1 MTHRTIRRSFI
12 ALVASAAL
20 WSSAAL
26 AQDIVLDMPSWQ
38 ATEPGTSD
46 WFKELIAEFEAQ
58 NPGVTINFSHEPFA
72 GYNDKMVTRFAAG
85 NPPDILHLPAAN
97 FMIYA
102 QEGWLEPLDERL
114 AASNSPVLTEWTPVQ
129 SSCQYEGQTLCVIVL
144 GYGYVLGWNEA
155 QFAEAGL
162 SGPPTTSAELIE
174 YAKALTVD
182 RDGDGTIDQYGF
194 VFPTVTH
201 SGVETPAT
209 SFLFEADPD
218 GHWVDAEGQLNRDA
232 AKAAWAVMKQ
242 LVDDGSVPLGID
254 NNGKRQFFV
263 EGRASMMLEGPWI
276 QGNINSA
283 APEIQ
288 AGLRVAPTPTSG
300 QVYGGASNVLAVP
313 AGLDPERAELAWKF
327 IELFTSPEWQAK
339 YATVAGQPPAR
350 AGVLS
355 ADILAGNANMSQYVA
370 AADSARDYIPPGLE
384 ENYTRFRDLVIEATL
399 AVVVQGQDPDA
410 ALDQLQSEVDRLR

>member
-1 MTHRTIRRSFI
+1 MP
-12 ALVASAAL
+12 ASTSCAAN
-20 WSSAAL
+20 SSAVHANCSRSRL
-26 AQDIVLDMPSWQ
+26 IPNIHA
-38 ATEPGTSD
+38 EPD
-46 WFKELIAEFEAQ
+46 
-58 NPGVTINFSHEPFA
+58 A
-72 GYNDKMVTRFAAG
+72 GS
-85 NPPDILHLPAAN
+85 
-97 FMIYA
+97 
-102 QEGWLEPLDERL
+102 QLED
-114 AASNSPVLTEWTPVQ
+114 V
-129 SSCQYEGQTLCVIVL
+129 
-144 GYGYVLGWNEA
+144 
-155 QFAEAGL
+155 AGL
-162 SGPPTTSAELIE
+162 AGGSYAETTANGDN
-174 YAKALTVD
+174 LTVGLD
-182 RDGDGTIDQYGF
+182 LAVRTCGSDSDGDGLFDQWESEGIDHDGDGTIDQYGF

-201 SGVETPAT
+201 SGVETTAT

-218 GHWVDAEGQLNRDA
+218 GHWVDADGNLNRDA

-327 IELFTSPEWQAK
+327 IELFTSEEWQAK

-350 AGVLS
+350 AGVLNEE
-355 ADILAGNANMSQYVA
+355 ILAAIENMRL
-370 AADSARDYIPPGLE
+370 ARLAGAILLPPMIAYYPQPRSVDDVTDFIVGKVLDVLGLE
-384 ENYTRFRDLVIEATL
+384 HALYRRWGEEA
-399 AVVVQGQDPDA
+399 
-410 ALDQLQSEVDRLR
+410 

>member
-1 MTHRTIRRSFI
+1 MQHRRIRLTLT
-12 ALVASAAL
+12 ALLAAAAL
-20 WSSAAL
+20 FTSAAL
-26 AQDIVLDMPSWQ
+26 AQNIVLDMPSWQ

-114 AASNSPVLTEWTPVQ
+114 AASNSPVLDQWTPVQ
-129 SSCQYEGQTLCVIVL
+129 AGCQFEGQTLCVIVL

-201 SGVETPAT
+201 SGVETTAT

-218 GHWVDAEGQLNRDA
+218 GHWVDADGNLNRDA

-327 IELFTSPEWQAK
+327 IELFTSEEWQAK

-350 AGVLS
+350 AGVLNEEIF
-355 ADILAGNANMSQYVA
+355 AANENMRQFVF
-370 AADSARDYIPPGLE
+370 AADNARDYIPPGLE

-410 ALDQLQSEVDRLR
+410 ALDQLQGEVNRLR